1 MNNIILEKSS
11 INDSIVTLANAV
23 CDEIIKRVE
32 NGQKLKSKIT
42 YSDFIHGSFQYKIE
56 NFLKGGN
63 ILTVNYT
70 IYLVENEFEYHILV
84 RDLGDSSNSEAD
96 SDTNTIR
103 IVSGFIYG
111 KPSSDLYETIY
122 HELTHMYQYGMG
134 MTRRN
139 DLYDKA
145 QELSNKGENDI
156 DACYVGYC
164 TYYSFKHEQDAFVHQ
179 FYAYLTNNG
188 KRDKFEVLSNGF
200 PYYEFINNE
209 FNTVIKYQNKPQM
222 IKAMNYLGYDKKSFI
237 ELIKYRKKRFNAKMY
252 NAYKR
257 YIEDSLPVNEHTM
270 DFIARRISKI
280 ILENY
285 EKAKEIKWG
294 LESIYNFNLN
304 Y

>member
-42 YSDFIHGSFQYKIE
+42 YSDFIQGSFQYKIE

-145 QELSNKGENDI
+145 QELSNKGDI
-156 DACYVGYC
+156 
-164 TYYSFKHEQDAFVHQ
+164 S
-179 FYAYLTNNG
+179 
-188 KRDKFEVLSNGF
+188 R
-200 PYYEFINNE
+200 
-209 FNTVIKYQNKPQM
+209 NK
-222 IKAMNYLGYDKKSFI
+222 
-237 ELIKYRKKRFNAKMY
+237 
-252 NAYKR
+252 
-257 YIEDSLPVNEHTM
+257 
-270 DFIARRISKI
+270 
-280 ILENY
+280 
-285 EKAKEIKWG
+285 
-294 LESIYNFNLN
+294 
-304 Y
+304 